1 LSRQNNPKNP
11 KSRLISA
18 SPVKIRQATEADVQS
33 VADLIVRTKKL
44 NNEFDQLFAVVEDLR
59 EKAVAY
65 AIETVDKPGKLML
78 VAVAGNKVVGVI
90 RAEMRRRGFYEPSKE
105 GFITEFYILP
115 EYRRKA
121 LGNEMLRQASSEL
134 KKIGAQIIVADVPS
148 QNEIAVRFYTK
159 RGFRSLN
166 QFFGKS
172 PQ

>member
-1 LSRQNNPKNP
+1 
-11 KSRLISA
+11 
-18 SPVKIRQATEADVQS
+18 VKIRQATEADVQS

-121 LGNEMLRQASSEL
+121 LGDEMLRQASSEL